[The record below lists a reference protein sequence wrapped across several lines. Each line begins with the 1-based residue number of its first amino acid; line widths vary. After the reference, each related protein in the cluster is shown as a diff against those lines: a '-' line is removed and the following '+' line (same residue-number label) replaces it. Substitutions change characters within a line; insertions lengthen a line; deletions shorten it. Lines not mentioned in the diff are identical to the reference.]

1 VILDLAAGLAGAL
14 AAVGALYLL
23 AAVVAVR
30 RFARRP
36 APRPAQRPPVT
47 ILKPLH
53 GEDPELYDNL
63 RSFCRQAYPTV
74 QVVCGVRDQADPA
87 IAVVRRLIADL
98 PDVDL
103 SLVVAPQVHGA
114 NLKISNLINMMPA
127 ARHDLLVIADSD
139 MRVAP
144 DYLDQVVGGFAPSV
158 GLVTCLY
165 RATPGANLWSRLGA
179 QFINHAFLP
188 SVLVGAWIRP
198 WPGCFGAT
206 MALHRETLRQIG
218 GFPRFRDLLADDFQL
233 GAAVWAAGFEVALAR
248 TVVEDVLVEPDLK
261 ALLRHELRWARTIR
275 SIAPLDYA
283 ASGVTYPVAFG
294 LLAALLSGF
303 SVAGMAVF
311 LGVLGWR
318 LIAVGMID
326 KAFAPARPP
335 RWSELALVPV
345 RDVLSFG
352 LLIASFCGK
361 TVAWR
366 GQEFQL
372 SSDGSLTDGRP
383 VGGKPE

>member
-1 VILDLAAGLAGAL
+1 VLGALVAGVAGVL

-30 RFARRP
+30 RFARRR
-36 APRPAQRPPVT
+36 APPPTRRPAVT

-53 GEDPELYDNL
+53 GEDPGLYENL

-74 QVVCGVRDQADPA
+74 QVVFGVRDAADPA

-98 PDVDL
+98 PDADL
-103 SLVVAPQVHGA
+103 ALVVAASVHGT

-127 ARHDLLVIADSD
+127 ARHDVLVIADSD
-139 MRVAP
+139 MRVQP
-144 DYLDQVVGGFAPSV
+144 DYLDQVVGTLTQPGI
-158 GLVTCLY
+158 GLATCLY
-165 RATPGANLWSRLGA
+165 RATPADDVWSRLGA
-179 QFINHAFLP
+179 QFINYGFLP

-218 GFPRFRDLLADDFQL
+218 GLARFRDQLADDYGL
-233 GAAVWAAGFEVALAR
+233 GAAVRAAGFEVALAR
-248 TVVEDVLVEPDLK
+248 TVVEDVLAEPDLA
-261 ALLRHELRWARTIR
+261 ALVRHELRWARTIR

-283 ASGVTYPVAFG
+283 GSGVTYPVAFG
-294 LLAALLSGF
+294 LLTALLSGF
-303 SVAGMAVF
+303 SAAGMAVF
-311 LGVLGWR
+311 LGILGWR
-318 LIAVGMID
+318 LIAVRMID
-326 KAFAPARPP
+326 KSLAPARPP

-345 RDVLSFG
+345 RDLLSFG

-366 GQEFQL
+366 GQEFHL
-372 SSDGSLTDGRP
+372 ASDGSLTER
-383 VGGKPE
+383 GGKPE